1 MKYSRL
7 WCGSFSTSLFSFSQS
22 CLCHIC
28 LLVSQEK
35 TIFHLPLACF
45 PQSLLLV
52 GLLSTSKLTQGLGT
66 RSFSSAISFSKAAD
80 PEAFSK
86 AAGACCK
93 PADPE
98 AFSKAAG
105 SFSKAAD
112 PEAFSKAAG
121 FLEQPAPFTNFTL
134 ALGAM
139 ALQKLST
146 LSTLACAAEPKHY
159 KKKACMLR
167 VNMYAKQDAFTL
179 LQNSWIFCR
188 RCRSISNLGEKLYSK
203 LQASGLKPFPRHQ
216 VRQPWPFPR
225 LSATLFGIE
234 PLPHGNCL
242 CFCQVILFQGC
253 FDLIYDLLKIR
264 SPSFRHFHH
273 QSKLFQAI
281 SGALQVGPLG
291 ILGDSLPQLDP
302 WLSARVL
309 TSLCCCLSLCC
320 SLWCLCCSLFQGC
333 SRPLLCQCLWTR
345 AMPHHLHQMLLFLR
359 HPAAWQG
366 IASALWRD
374 GRSARIS

>member
-1 MKYSRL
+1 MAPSPHPSSAFHKAACATSASSFHRRKL
-7 WCGSFSTSLFSFSQS
+7 FSTCPWPAF
-22 CLCHIC
+22 
-28 LLVSQEK
+28 
-35 TIFHLPLACF
+35 PRACF
-45 PQSLLLV
+45 CWDCFPPP
-52 GLLSTSKLTQGLGT
+52 
-66 RSFSSAISFSKAAD
+66 SSPRGWALDHFRAQC
-80 PEAFSK
+80 PF
-86 AAGACCK
+86 
-93 PADPE
+93 PRQQT
-98 AFSKAAG
+98 
-105 SFSKAAD
+105 FSKAAD

-159 KKKACMLR
+159 KKKACMLH

-188 RCRSISNLGEKLYSK
+188 HCRRISNLGEKLYSK

-216 VRQPWPFPR
+216 VRQPRPFPR

-264 SPSFRHFHH
+264 SPSSRHFHH

-309 TSLCCCLSLCC
+309 TQQASSLPVSL
-320 SLWCLCCSLFQGC
+320 
-333 SRPLLCQCLWTR
+333 
-345 AMPHHLHQMLLFLR
+345 
-359 HPAAWQG
+359 
-366 IASALWRD
+366 D
-374 GRSARIS
+374 